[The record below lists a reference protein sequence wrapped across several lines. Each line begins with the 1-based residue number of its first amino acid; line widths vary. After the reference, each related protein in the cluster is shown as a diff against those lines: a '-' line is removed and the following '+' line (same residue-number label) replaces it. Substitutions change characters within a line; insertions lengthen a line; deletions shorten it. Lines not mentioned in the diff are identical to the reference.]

1 PNHYQTRI
9 QFFESWVLSKLQN
22 GNAYILKERDRDGK
36 VVAFHV
42 LDPTRTRPLVS
53 DSGSVFYELN
63 ADKLA
68 GVDDQISVP
77 ARDVIHDRFNCLF
90 HPLVGLSPIFAGG
103 LAAMQGISI
112 QEDST
117 LFFQNG

>member
-1 PNHYQTRI
+1 LSNHAVFACQTLIAADISKLRMRLVQRDNDGSWTEVENRNFTVIAKPNHYQTRI

-63 ADKLA
+63 ADKL
-68 GVDDQISVP
+68 
-77 ARDVIHDRFNCLF
+77 
-90 HPLVGLSPIFAGG
+90 
-103 LAAMQGISI
+103 
-112 QEDST
+112 
-117 LFFQNG
+117 